1 MRCALLGL
9 CSFLAVVG
17 TQAAIIGAPEAASA
31 QTTNV
36 AVPVAPRSSIQMNGL
51 GSGGSLRQQDL
62 LRRANEG
69 DVDAMVGLGY
79 SYYVGRQ
86 PQNMASARKWFNLA
100 ADAEDPRA
108 LMGLGYLVSL
118 SYGGT
123 RDLVE
128 GKELLQRAALRG
140 LPRATYILS
149 VLEAK
154 VPGSRKRTEA
164 RRLLTLAA
172 QAGDYVAQNALGIE
186 YELDGDVRNARIWYT
201 AAVAGGSV
209 VAEGNLV
216 RLENTTRSGRRAQ
229 FDRLRDGVADGDPS
243 LVYEL
248 AVRYHKGDG
257 VPRDLN
263 EALRLYRQAAGL
275 GHRGAE
281 EILSLI
287 VSKPATEAG
296 QSFSP
301 AWMIEVGAK
310 LGGVSDRSDRPMS
323 SLERPKRHEDLLEGL
338 TDMVFETSPE
348 VSTDAASAT
357 DNSATATATATK
369 SDAKSASFPRPI
381 KAEKIRN

>member
-1 MRCALLGL
+1 MRGALLAL
-9 CSFLAVVG
+9 CGFLAVG
-17 TQAAIIGAPEAASA
+17 AQAAIVNAPEAP
-31 QTTNV
+31 TTQKTNAEGPEV
-36 AVPVAPRSSIQMNGL
+36 PRSSIQMNRVG
-51 GSGGSLRQQDL
+51 GGGSLRQQDL

-100 ADAEDPRA
+100 AEEEDPRA
-108 LMGLGYLVSL
+108 LMGLGYLLSL

-154 VPGSRKRTEA
+154 VPGSRKRAEA

-186 YELDGDVRNARIWYT
+186 YELDGDVRNARTWY
-201 AAVAGGSV
+201 AAALEGGSV

-216 RLENTTRSGRRAQ
+216 RLDNASRSGRRAQ

-287 VSKPATEAG
+287 LSKPATEAG

-310 LGGVSDRSDRPMS
+310 IGGVSNRNDRAMS

-338 TDMVFETSPE
+338 MDMVFETSP
-348 VSTDAASAT
+348 DAGADTASA
-357 DNSATATATATK
+357 NANTAAATK
-369 SDAKSASFPRPI
+369 SGAKAASVPGPI
-381 KAEKIRN
+381 KAEKVRK

>member
-1 MRCALLGL
+1 MGAH
-9 CSFLAVVG
+9 
-17 TQAAIIGAPEAASA
+17 AAIIAPPAAASPQA
-31 QTTNV
+31 PSNEE
-36 AVPVAPRSSIQMNGL
+36 PVAPRSSIQVNKVPS
-51 GSGGSLRQQDL
+51 GSALRQQDL

-69 DVDAMVGLGY
+69 DVDAMVMLGY

-108 LMGLGYLVSL
+108 LMALGYLISL

-140 LPRATYILS
+140 MPRATYILS

-154 VPGSRKRTEA
+154 VPGSRKRAEA

-186 YELDGDVRNARIWYT
+186 YELDGDLRNARTWYA
-201 AAVAGGSV
+201 AAVAGGST
-209 VAEGNLV
+209 VAAGNLV
-216 RLENTTRSGRRAQ
+216 RLENATRSGRRAQ

-275 GHRGAE
+275 GHRGAD

-287 VSKPATEAG
+287 LSKPPTESG

-310 LGGVSDRSDRPMS
+310 IGGVSDRNGSAIA

-338 TDMVFETSPE
+338 VDMAFQTLPAAGADTAPDDANATV
-348 VSTDAASAT
+348 VS
-357 DNSATATATATK
+357 K
-369 SDAKSASFPRPI
+369 SDAESASVSRPA
-381 KAEKIRN
+381 KAEKIRK

>member
-1 MRCALLGL
+1 MRGALLAL
-9 CSFLAVVG
+9 CGFLASG
-17 TQAAIIGAPEAASA
+17 SQAAIIGAPEPASA
-31 QTTNV
+31 QTTN
-36 AVPVAPRSSIQMNGL
+36 ADGPVAPKSSVQMHRLSN
-51 GSGGSLRQQDL
+51 GGSLRQQDL

-108 LMGLGYLVSL
+108 LMGLGYLISL

-164 RRLLTLAA
+164 RRLLNLAA

-201 AAVAGGSV
+201 AAVGGGSV
-209 VAEGNLV
+209 LAEGNLV
-216 RLENTTRSGRRAQ
+216 RLENATRSGRRAQ

-287 VSKPATEAG
+287 VSKPAAEAG

-310 LGGVSDRSDRPMS
+310 IGGVSDRNERSMS

-338 TDMVFETSPE
+338 VDMGFEISVE
-348 VSTDAASAT
+348 ASADIT
-357 DNSATATATATK
+357 AANASAATATK
-369 SDAKSASFPRPI
+369 SDAKSATIPPPI
-381 KAEKIRN
+381 KAEKIRK

>member
-1 MRCALLGL
+1 MRGALLLLSGL
-9 CSFLAVVG
+9 WAVG
-17 TQAAIIGAPEAASA
+17 AQAAIIPPPEPASA
-31 QTTNV
+31 QTPNAEATDI
-36 AVPVAPRSSIQMNGL
+36 PKSSIRINKL
-51 GSGGSLRQQDL
+51 ASGGSLRQQDL
-62 LRRANEG
+62 VRRANEG

-100 ADAEDPRA
+100 AEAEDPRA
-108 LMGLGYLVSL
+108 LMALGYLISL

-128 GKELLQRAALRG
+128 GKELLQRSALRG
-140 LPRATYILS
+140 MPRATYILS

-154 VPGSRKRTEA
+154 VPGSRKRAEA

-186 YELDGDVRNARIWYT
+186 YELDGDVRNARVWYT

-216 RLENTTRSGRRAQ
+216 RLDNASRSGKRAQ

-287 VSKPATEAG
+287 LSKPATEAG

-310 LGGVSDRSDRPMS
+310 IGGVSDRNDRAMA

-338 TDMVFETSPE
+338 MDMIFETSAE
-348 VSTDAASAT
+348 AGADTASA
-357 DNSATATATATK
+357 NANTATATK
-369 SDAKSASFPRPI
+369 SGAKAASVPGPV
-381 KAEKIRN
+381 KADKTRK

>member
-1 MRCALLGL
+1 MRGAVLAICGL
-9 CSFLAVVG
+9 LAVAV
-17 TQAAIIGAPEAASA
+17 QAAIIGAPE
-31 QTTNV
+31 
-36 AVPVAPRSSIQMNGL
+36 VPGTQKSNADVSEAPRSSIQMNRS
-51 GSGGSLRQQDL
+51 GSGAPLRQQDL

-86 PQNMASARKWFNLA
+86 PQNMASARKWFTLA
-100 ADAEDPRA
+100 ADEEDPRA
-108 LMGLGYLVSL
+108 LMALGYLISL

-154 VPGSRKRTEA
+154 VPGSRKRAEA

-186 YELDGDVRNARIWYT
+186 YELDGDVRNARVWYA
-201 AAVAGGSV
+201 AAVAAGSTL
-209 VAEGNLV
+209 AQGNLA
-216 RLENTTRSGRRAQ
+216 RLDNATRSGRRAQ

-287 VSKPATEAG
+287 LSKPPTEAG

-310 LGGVSDRSDRPMS
+310 IGGVSDRNDRAVP

-338 TDMVFETSPE
+338 VDMVFETLPE
-348 VSTDAASAT
+348 PGADAASA
-357 DNSATATATATK
+357 NANTATG
-369 SDAKSASFPRPI
+369 AKPGAKAASVPGPL
-381 KAEKIRN
+381 KAEKVRK

>member
-1 MRCALLGL
+1 MRGALLALYG
-9 CSFLAVVG
+9 FMAVG
-17 TQAAIIGAPEAASA
+17 AQAAIIVAPEPASA
-31 QTTNV
+31 PPPN
-36 AVPVAPRSSIQMNGL
+36 AEAPVVPRSSIQMNRL

-86 PQNMASARKWFNLA
+86 PQNMASARKWFTLA

-108 LMGLGYLVSL
+108 LMGLGYLISL

-154 VPGSRKRTEA
+154 VPGSRKRAEA

-201 AAVAGGSV
+201 AAIAGGSGL
-209 VAEGNLV
+209 AEGNLI
-216 RLENTTRSGRRAQ
+216 RLENATRSGRRAQ
-229 FDRLRDGVADGDPS
+229 FDKLRDGVADGDPS

-287 VSKPATEAG
+287 VSKPPAEAG

-310 LGGVSDRSDRPMS
+310 IGGVSDRSERTMS

-338 TDMVFETSPE
+338 TDMRFETLPE
-348 VSTDAASAT
+348 AGADTASAPTNTATGTKSGAKAASV
-357 DNSATATATATK
+357 
-369 SDAKSASFPRPI
+369 PGPI
-381 KAEKIRN
+381 KVEKIR

>member
-1 MRCALLGL
+1 MRRASLALCGL
-9 CSFLAVVG
+9 LAVG

-31 QTTNV
+31 QKANPDGTE
-36 AVPVAPRSSIQMNGL
+36 APRSSIQMNRL

-100 ADAEDPRA
+100 ADADDARA
-108 LMGLGYLVSL
+108 LMGLGYLISL

-123 RDLVE
+123 RDLGE

-154 VPGSRKRTEA
+154 VPGSRKRAEA

-201 AAVAGGSV
+201 AAVAGGST
-209 VAEGNLV
+209 VAQGNFV
-216 RLENTTRSGRRAQ
+216 RLENATRSGKRAQ

-287 VSKPATEAG
+287 LSKPATETG

-310 LGGVSDRSDRPMS
+310 IGGVSDRNDRAVS

-338 TDMVFETSPE
+338 MDMVFETVPE
-348 VSTDAASAT
+348 TGADTASSNVSTSAV
-357 DNSATATATATK
+357 
-369 SDAKSASFPRPI
+369 AKSAAVPRPGTT
-381 KAEKIRN
+381 EKFRK